1 MKIVLKKA
9 INTHVT
15 VTNKKFKYTFFKPKK
30 DLKGS
35 KHLSCTTDRFIF
47 LLISSDNK
55 KKQFKK
61 FISNVILGK
70 GQVLK
75 SNLSNLDGIFQVFV
89 HDKKENKTQVVSDA
103 LGIGSFYYLKK
114 DDNSF
119 IFFENFNNAEK
130 LNTTLTISPLGLF
143 SQLTFGYRVNP
154 YPELYKEVSKIKA
167 SYKYTIHN
175 TEIIE
180 NKFHFLENKPN
191 LKKAIKAFSKE
202 SNKFKNVTVGITAG
216 RDCLTILSTLQ
227 KEKNIKLCNFGHE
240 NSADVKQGKIIS
252 EELGVPF
259 KNFKNVDNSNFLKLA
274 NHISSVSGGLCT
286 LSYVDMANFAS
297 KIASESNYLM
307 GEAGACV
314 RLLLDHNLS
323 DKEQFDEYL
332 TPATFVNK
340 IINAK
345 HKEFFLSER
354 NQLLDLLETTYY
366 SDKSNPIS
374 ISFYRN
380 ARMPGNFGN
389 RHKTLTAFSDKT
401 SPFLAYDFMK
411 HSYGLEKSNFS
422 DDNLHL
428 QIIMNS
434 NAELE
439 KYFKDPLKKTTNTV
453 QEWNLR
459 FNEYVGAIYMD
470 IIEENFEY
478 LKEFFDKEQLIDL
491 CKEQVDNPGR
501 GIYFLHRVISLLLFL
516 SNFNNKTANVN

>member
-1 MKIVLKKA
+1 MKIEVKKA

-15 VTNKKFKYTFFKPKK
+15 VSNKKFKYTFFKPKK

-35 KHLSCTTDRFIF
+35 KHLSCKTDRFIF

-61 FISNVILGK
+61 FISNIILGK

-89 HDKKENKTQVVSDA
+89 HDKKENKTHVFSDA

-114 DDNSF
+114 DHSF
-119 IFFENFNNAEK
+119 VFFENFNNVEK

-143 SQLTFGYRVNP
+143 SQLTFGYRVDP
-154 YPELYKEVSKIKA
+154 YPELYKEVKKVKGAI
-167 SYKYTIHN
+167 KYTIDKN
-175 TEIIE
+175 EIIE
-180 NKFHFLENKPN
+180 NKFPFLESKPN
-191 LKKAIKAFSKE
+191 LKKAIKAFTKE

-216 RDCLTILSTLQ
+216 RDCLTILSTLSD
-227 KEKNIKLCNFGHE
+227 KKNIELCNFGHE

-259 KNFKNVDNSNFLKLA
+259 KNFENVTNSNFLELA
-274 NHISSVSGGLCT
+274 DHISSVSGGLCT

-332 TPATFVNK
+332 TPAIFVNK
-340 IINAK
+340 IINKK
-345 HKEFFLSER
+345 HKELFLSER
-354 NQLLDLLETTYY
+354 NQLLDVLETTYY

-389 RHKTLTAFSDKT
+389 RHKVLTAFSDKT

-422 DDNLHL
+422 DDNLHH

-434 NAELE
+434 NRELE
-439 KYFKDPLKKTTNTV
+439 KYFKDPLKKTSNSV

-459 FNEYVGAIYMD
+459 FNEYIGAIYIE
-470 IIEENFEY
+470 IIEENFNY
-478 LKEFFDKEQLIDL
+478 LKEFLDKEQLIDL
-491 CKEQVDNPGR
+491 CKEQIEKPGR

-516 SNFNNKTANVN
+516 RNFKDKTADVN

>member
-1 MKIVLKKA
+1 MKIIQKKA

-15 VTNKKFKYTFFKPKK
+15 ISNKKFKYTFFKPKK

-35 KHLSCTTDRFIF
+35 KHLSCKTDRYIF

-89 HDKKENKTQVVSDA
+89 HDKKENKTHVFADA

-114 DDNSF
+114 KDSF
-119 IFFENFNNAEK
+119 VFFENFNNVEK
-130 LNTTLTISPLGLF
+130 LDTTLTISPLGLF
-143 SQLTFGYRVNP
+143 SQFTFGYRVAP
-154 YPELYKEVSKIKA
+154 YPELYKEVKKVKA
-167 SYKYTIHN
+167 AIKYTIHKN
-175 TEIIE
+175 EIIE
-180 NKFHFLENKPN
+180 HKFPFLESKPN
-191 LKKAIKAFSKE
+191 LKKAIKAFKKDA
-202 SNKFKNVTVGITAG
+202 NKFKNVTVGITAG
-216 RDCLTILSTLQ
+216 RDCLTILSTLN
-227 KEKNIKLCNFGHE
+227 KEKNIELCNFGHQ

-252 EELGVPF
+252 EELGFPF
-259 KNFKNVDNSNFLKLA
+259 KNFKNVNNSNFLKLA
-274 NHISSVSGGLCT
+274 NTISSISGGLCT

-314 RLLLDHNLS
+314 RLLLDYKLS

-332 TPATFVNK
+332 TPAIFVNK
-340 IINAK
+340 IINTK
-345 HKEFFLSER
+345 HKELFLSER
-354 NQLLDLLETTYY
+354 DQLLDLLETTYY

-389 RHKTLTAFSDKT
+389 RHKTLTVFSDKT

-422 DDNLHL
+422 DDNLHH

-434 NAELE
+434 NTELE
-439 KYFKDPLKKTTNTV
+439 KYFKNPLQKTTNSV
-453 QEWNLR
+453 QEWNFR
-459 FNEYVGAIYMD
+459 FSESIGAMYIE

-478 LKEFFDKEQLIDL
+478 LKEFLDKKELINL
-491 CKEQVDNPGR
+491 CKEQIENPGR
-501 GIYFLHRVISLLLFL
+501 GIYFLHRVVSLLLFL
-516 SNFNNKTANVN
+516 GNFNHKTANVN